1 MAAKQNLIVDQ
12 GEDYQRV
19 LTLKD
24 NSDVPLNLTGY
35 TFKGMAKH
43 KYEDA
48 TAAFEFEF
56 TVRDQVTY
64 TGVVDMLIP
73 ASETSDFVIGK
84 QTKYK
89 YDIEMIDGNNIT
101 RRIIEGEILLNPE
114 VTR

>member
-1 MAAKQNLIVDQ
+1 MAAKENLIVNQ

-48 TAAFEFEF
+48 AAAFNFEF
-56 TVRDQVTY
+56 TVRDQLTY
-64 TGVVDMLIP
+64 PGIVDMIIP
-73 ASETSDFVIGK
+73 ASETSDFIISK
-84 QTKYK
+84 PSKYK
-89 YDIEMIDGNNIT
+89 YDIEMIDGNSIT